1 MADLGDKTCFT
12 TSRRRCGFVFTSTL
26 AAASCASSESL
37 TPDSVTNRG
46 LMEKSPKPH
55 GNFMANLDTWNHL
68 CMKWQI
74 LYTAVVSN
82 KRSVKKL
89 ITKIKIKGPENPTR
103 QLLPIM
109 STKCC
114 SGDGEGRKDKGGG
127 GGPRSKTKLCV
138 CVCYKVV
145 CGRWCVWKLCER
157 ERVTKL
163 CVKDGV
169 WQSGVWKMVCQRW
182 WVTKWCVKDGVPR
195 LPRETKVDVT
205 KCHAC
210 HAKCRGVT
218 GD

>member
-68 CMKWQI
+68 CMKSQI

-114 SGDGEGRKDKGGG
+114 SGDGERRKDKGCG
-127 GGPRSKTKLCV
+127 GGPPSKTKLGAHSMPWHLAWPK
-138 CVCYKVV
+138 YA
-145 CGRWCVWKLCER
+145 
-157 ERVTKL
+157 TKQCWAEAAEMIKSYHRTTFENSWMGSL
-163 CVKDGV
+163 HGFFHSNQILLWLTAWRIYLNDFECN
-169 WQSGVWKMVCQRW
+169 Q
-182 WVTKWCVKDGVPR
+182 
-195 LPRETKVDVT
+195 
-205 KCHAC
+205 
-210 HAKCRGVT
+210 
-218 GD
+218 